1 MTKITTDLIDAG
13 QKLHFMFIYI
23 YKMNISKQ
31 GDLEIRYYI
40 PLIRNGAISSFFL
53 SSTKGNPQVIID
65 VSYIGKQTTEKI
77 F

>member
-1 MTKITTDLIDAG
+1 
-13 QKLHFMFIYI
+13 
-23 YKMNISKQ
+23 MNISKQ

-65 VSYIGKQTTEKI
+65 VSYIGKQTTENI
-77 F
+77 FFK